1 MSTANGI
8 VNSLTSARLPKW
20 VPWALLA
27 GSWVVLAAVF
37 GILAAG
43 SGGEFNIAAAVFFGT
58 VLFDVLLVTISYLV
72 EGSRRARDRLVTSLV
87 STAFIIAILPLISL
101 IFTVVVDGWKR
112 FDIAFF
118 TQSMRN
124 IVGAGTEQFPGGAL
138 HAILGTVEITG
149 MPHSF
154 PYRSGCWPPSTSSNT
169 GAATWPGRSHSSWM
183 S

>member
-1 MSTANGI
+1 MTTHTNGI

-27 GSWVVLAAVF
+27 GSWVVFAVMF
-37 GILAAG
+37 AILAVG
-43 SGGEFNIAAAVFFGT
+43 TGGNYNIVAVVFFGT
-58 VLFDVLLVTISYLV
+58 VLFDVLLVTISFLV

-87 STAFIIAILPLISL
+87 STAFVIAILPLISL
-101 IFTVVVDGWKR
+101 LFTVAVDGWKR

-138 HAILGTVEITG
+138 HAIVGTLEITG
-149 MPHSF
+149 TATLISVPV
-154 PYRSGCWPPSTSSNT
+154 GLL
-169 GAATWPGRSHSSWM
+169 AAIYLVEVGS
-183 S
+183 